1 MYISVTCDYFMHDF
15 VRNEQK
21 NRCDGLEAAFF
32 SVEKVS
38 GDKVAFGGL
47 VEGTFEVE
55 VDEDYG

>member
-32 SVEKVS
+32 RWRRLAETKLLS
-38 GDKVAFGGL
+38 
-47 VEGTFEVE
+47 
-55 VDEDYG
+55 EDWLRGF

>member
-1 MYISVTCDYFMHDF
+1 LFGFFGSLEGRKMYISVTCDYFMHDF

-38 GDKVAFGGL
+38 GDKVAL
-47 VEGTFEVE
+47 
-55 VDEDYG
+55 ED